1 MIKKHRLLAA
11 AVRILFVFVLTAC
24 TSTAQQANIPVT
36 ALTSTLPPLLATAPL
51 PSTSQPTSTTAATD
65 PSAATTQAP
74 TQAAAETSTVAPTA
88 TAPDAV
94 TPAPAGDPQYYSPL
108 QNAQFVSNGATVIIR
123 YGPDLSADQVATL
136 KFSVQGAQ
144 SGAHDGQ
151 TILADDHKTVIF
163 KPNQL
168 FTPGEQVN
176 VNVSALSLDAQT
188 QFKPLAYTFTVS
200 SGQSSGSPGTTATP
214 TPDQAPAPA
223 FPNYL
228 TVPQDIPHFTISK
241 TTPELASEGYIF
253 VAPFFWTLST
263 KGSYLLILD
272 NNGNLVYYQ
281 SAAKDKVAFD
291 FKKLSTGQLSYF
303 SQQDAAF
310 YLLDSHYQV
319 VNSYTAGNGYIADL
333 HDLQMMQNGNALL
346 MAYDSEKV
354 DMSKFVAGGKKDAT
368 VTGLIIQ
375 EIDPSKNVVWEWRSW
390 DHIAFTDST
399 ANLTEKNID
408 LVHGNALELASDGN
422 LLLSSRNLSE
432 ITKINLQTGDIIWRF
447 GGSAN
452 QFKLVDGQPFAFQ
465 HDVRQLPNGDIT
477 IFDNQGTEQQPAASH
492 AIEYKLDETNMT
504 ATQVWEYTNNP
515 PIFGTY
521 MGDTQR
527 LSGGNTFIN
536 WGAPLNS
543 QGYAFITMSEV
554 SADNNV
560 LFQLSFDVPYVS
572 YRAFRFPWQGS
583 PNTLPALVF
592 KSDTNGLTLGYSWN
606 GATDVSSFILY
617 GGNSQQ
623 SLNQVDQQ
631 KKTAF
636 EMQSHLAN
644 LPQGEC
650 YFQVAALDQNGSEM
664 ARSNVISTDPNACP
678 LNP

>member
-1 MIKKHRLLAA
+1 MIKNHRLLAA

-24 TSTAQQANIPVT
+24 ASTAKQVNIPVT
-36 ALTSTLPPLLATAPL
+36 ASTVTPLTVLATAPL
-51 PSTSQPTSTTAATD
+51 PTAAQPTSTAA
-65 PSAATTQAP
+65 AP
-74 TQAAAETSTVAPTA
+74 TQATTQTPAETATAEPTA

-94 TPAPAGDPQYYSPL
+94 TPASAQDPQYYSPL
-108 QNAQFVSNGATVIIR
+108 QNAQYVSNGATIIIR
-123 YGPDLSADQVATL
+123 YGPDLTQTQITPL
-136 KFSVQGAQ
+136 QFSVQGAQ
-144 SGAHDGQ
+144 SGAHEGQ

-163 KPNQL
+163 KPNQP

-176 VNVSALSLDAQT
+176 VNVSALQLDAQT
-188 QFKPLAYTFTVS
+188 LFKPMAYSFTVS
-200 SGQSSGSPGTTATP
+200 VGQSSGSPGTTATP
-214 TPDQAPAPA
+214 KPDQAPAPA

-228 TVPQDIPHFTISK
+228 TVPQDIPHFTVTK

-263 KGSYLLILD
+263 MGSYLLILD
-272 NNGNLVYYQ
+272 NNGDLVYYQ

-303 SQQDAAF
+303 SQQDATF

-319 VNSYTAGNGYIADL
+319 VNTYTAGNGYIADL
-333 HDLQMMQNGNALL
+333 HDLQIMPNGNALL
-346 MAYDSEKV
+346 MAYDSETV
-354 DMSKFVAGGKKDAT
+354 DMSKVVAGGKSDAT

-390 DHIAFTDST
+390 DHMNFSDST
-399 ANLTEKNID
+399 ANLTEQKID

-447 GGSAN
+447 GGNAN
-452 QFKLVDGQPFAFQ
+452 QFKLVGGTPFAFQ
-465 HDVRQLPNGDIT
+465 HDVRELPNGDIT

-527 LSGGNTFIN
+527 LANGNTFID
-536 WGAPLNS
+536 WGAPLTSRDMPSS
-543 QGYAFITMSEV
+543 Q
-554 SADNNV
+554 
-560 LFQLSFDVPYVS
+560 
-572 YRAFRFPWQGS
+572 
-583 PNTLPALVF
+583 
-592 KSDTNGLTLGYSWN
+592 
-606 GATDVSSFILY
+606 
-617 GGNSQQ
+617 
-623 SLNQVDQQ
+623 
-631 KKTAF
+631 
-636 EMQSHLAN
+636 
-644 LPQGEC
+644 
-650 YFQVAALDQNGSEM
+650 
-664 ARSNVISTDPNACP
+664 
-678 LNP
+678 